1 MKERTVLY
9 ADEGKVLTDGNVYG
23 KQMFLADGVDA
34 SAFHE
39 ITEEEYEKKM
49 QELEEKEVLKRKID
63 NDFSGWLYQ

>member
-39 ITEEEYEKKM
+39 ITEAEYEAIVSA
-49 QELEEKEVLKRKID
+49 EEENETV
-63 NDFSGWLYQ
+63 